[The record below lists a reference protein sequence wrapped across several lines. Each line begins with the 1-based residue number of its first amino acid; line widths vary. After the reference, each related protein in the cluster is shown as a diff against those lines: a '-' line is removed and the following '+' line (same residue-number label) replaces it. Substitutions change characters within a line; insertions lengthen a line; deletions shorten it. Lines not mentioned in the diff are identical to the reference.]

1 MGEVNK
7 EHPVWSILDKGR
19 YIEEFY
25 PEAEEMYDFIK
36 SISNVAG
43 NVTKDGNTVPAIEV
57 FFNMLNEH
65 FKETFAILISIVY
78 DKDVTNENK
87 GC

>member
-1 MGEVNK
+1 MGEVDK

-36 SISNVAG
+36 GISNVVG
-43 NVTKDGNTVPAIEV
+43 NVTKDGNTIPAIEV

-65 FKETFAILISIVY
+65 FKETFAILSSIVY